1 MIRDYYQ
8 MLLNRGDR
16 VSGRVDGKMKQFAT
30 YFTRG
35 VRNGSQLRKA
45 IYRCGDPQEV
55 IDTVER
61 FFAEQLASEAA

>member
-1 MIRDYYQ
+1 
-8 MLLNRGDR
+8 
-16 VSGRVDGKMKQFAT
+16 MKQFAT

-35 VRNGSQLRKA
+35 VHNGSQLRKA

-61 FFAEQLASEAA
+61 FFEEQLAPKAA